1 MKQTVNL
8 LRRRRCCI
16 TMDREVICFMKDP
29 RLEQLANLL
38 LTQSL
43 KLQPGEIFAIN
54 SGAAANPLNKA
65 LLRTAKAKG
74 LYPVMRLSDDE
85 LSRLFYD
92 CIDPE
97 HPEAMQSNIEKQVA
111 WELNMWESIA
121 AHVDVGIDENDA
133 ELSAVNARAMS
144 YFRSFRKRLR
154 EVMIDERRW
163 VYLHWPTMADAQK
176 AGMCYDD
183 FYDFFLSA
191 ALVDYEKMG
200 RDMEP
205 LVELM
210 EKTDLVEIKGPGT
223 DIRFSIKDIPVCPC
237 SGECNI
243 PDGEVY
249 TAPVRESANGVV
261 QYNTAAMRY
270 GKKFNNPRLT
280 FKNGKIVEA
289 TCDGDVAGFNEML
302 DADEGA
308 RYLGEFALGVNN
320 AVNRAIGN
328 TLYDEKIGGSFHLTP
343 GCCYQ
348 TAPNGN
354 TSQLHLDIVCI
365 QTKQYG
371 GGEIWFDGKLVRK
384 DGLFLPEALKGL
396 NP

>member
-1 MKQTVNL
+1 
-8 LRRRRCCI
+8 
-16 TMDREVICFMKDP
+16 
-29 RLEQLANLL
+29 
-38 LTQSL
+38 
-43 KLQPGEIFAIN
+43 
-54 SGAAANPLNKA
+54 
-65 LLRTAKAKG
+65 
-74 LYPVMRLSDDE
+74 
-85 LSRLFYD
+85 
-92 CIDPE
+92 
-97 HPEAMQSNIEKQVA
+97 
-111 WELNMWESIA
+111 
-121 AHVDVGIDENDA
+121 
-133 ELSAVNARAMS
+133 
-144 YFRSFRKRLR
+144 
-154 EVMIDERRW
+154 
-163 VYLHWPTMADAQK
+163 
-176 AGMCYDD
+176 
-183 FYDFFLSA
+183 
-191 ALVDYEKMG
+191 MG